1 MDFKG
6 SGIGNI
12 PKKCHFFVV
21 ASLTEQEG
29 NKKTY
34 SQNQWQE
41 GNEKI
46 RPQIGNFGKGNE
58 KIRSRY

>member
-21 ASLTEQEG
+21 ASLTEQEE

-34 SQNQWQE
+34 SQNQ
-41 GNEKI
+41 
-46 RPQIGNFGKGNE
+46 
-58 KIRSRY
+58 